1 MAKSTGS
8 SEITAPG
15 QTKYFYREERI
26 ATFADL
32 AALSRYSGNRTG
44 PGVTT
49 NQEQSAM
56 AAAALIRYAEL
67 SGQDLHGVE
76 PVREIVIDLIA
87 STMHVCQQL
96 GVTQAEAFEA
106 LCDSAQRHFEAEVY
120 EANNCGIS
128 R

>member
-15 QTKYFYREERI
+15 QTENFYREERI

-32 AALSRYSGNRTG
+32 AALSRYSANRTG
-44 PGVTT
+44 AGVTT
-49 NQEQSAM
+49 NREQSAM
-56 AAAALIRYAEL
+56 AAAALIRYAKL

-96 GVTQAEAFEA
+96 GVTQAEPFEA
-106 LCDSAQRHFEAEVY
+106 LCESAQRHFEAEIY
-120 EANNCGIS
+120 ETKICEIS